1 MRCTFL
7 CKTTPVVC
15 SYRLQPPCSPQS
27 DGQSKQFG
35 KFVSFIRKNKD
46 MEQMAL
52 QWMIKYTV
60 VKGIAFC
67 VLYRQ
72 LWFPLEQFRVNYAK
86 LSSDIIQQ
94 LQSFLTMPLCV
105 SKLDKDHM
113 IFFYFFFG
121 VESSSMISSTVTS
134 IELIDHN
141 FS

>member
-27 DGQSKQFG
+27 DDQSKQFG
-35 KFVSFIRKNKD
+35 KFVSFIRENKD

-86 LSSDIIQQ
+86 LPQ
-94 LQSFLTMPLCV
+94 FWHHTAV
-105 SKLDKDHM
+105 T
-113 IFFYFFFG
+113 IFPHNATVCKQAGQWSYDDFFG
-121 VESSSMISSTVTS
+121 VESSSMISRHSYLHRTHRS
-134 IELIDHN
+134 Q
-141 FS
+141 F